1 MLWTDTFQV
10 GMMFAGLFAVV
21 IKGTSEAGG
30 LSVAWENFRESGRV
44 IFDE

>member
-10 GMMFAGLFAVV
+10 GMMFAGLFAIV
-21 IKGTSEAGG
+21 IKGTSEVGG
-30 LSVAWENFRESGRV
+30 LSAAWSHFQESGRV